1 MFALGISSEQQG
13 KVALMNA
20 RFILVAVVISVIG
33 LSAVSEAQVAEGERI
48 VEIWTCTL
56 NDGYSMED
64 IESTSNRWLDLVL
77 SGGATDVDS
86 YRLSHLVGTMR
97 GHEPAEDVTSS
108 FLFVDSF
115 PDVAS
120 WMAAKRAEATP
131 EGQEIMAAFTQSN
144 TCGTNTLYRRS
155 SRP

>member
-1 MFALGISSEQQG
+1 
-13 KVALMNA
+13 MNA
-20 RFILVAVVISVIG
+20 RLLSGAFVISMIG
-33 LSAVSEAQVAEGERI
+33 LSAVCEAQVAEEDRI

-56 NDGYSMED
+56 NEGYSMED
-64 IESTSNRWLDLVL
+64 IESTSIRWLDLVL

-97 GHEPAEDVTSS
+97 GHEPAEDVTSC

-115 PDVAS
+115 PGVAS
-120 WMAAKRAEATP
+120 WMAAKRAETTP

>member
-1 MFALGISSEQQG
+1 
-13 KVALMNA
+13 MNA
-20 RFILVAVVISVIG
+20 RPMLGAFVLSVIG
-33 LSAVSEAQVAEGERI
+33 LSAVCEAQVAEGERI

-56 NDGYSMED
+56 NEGYSMED
-64 IESTSNRWLDLVL
+64 IEIMSTRWLDLVL

-108 FLFVDSF
+108 FLFIDSF

-120 WMAAKRAEATP
+120 WMAARRAEMTP
-131 EGQEIMAAFTQSN
+131 EGQEIMAAYTQLN

>member
-1 MFALGISSEQQG
+1 MLG
-13 KVALMNA
+13 A
-20 RFILVAVVISVIG
+20 FVISVIG
-33 LSAVSEAQVAEGERI
+33 LSAVCEAQVAEGERI

-56 NDGYSMED
+56 NEGYSMED
-64 IESTSNRWLDLVL
+64 IEIMSTRWLDLVL

-108 FLFVDSF
+108 FLFIDSF

-120 WMAAKRAEATP
+120 WMAAKRAQMTP
-131 EGQEIMAAFTQSN
+131 EGQEIMAAYTQLN

>member
-1 MFALGISSEQQG
+1 SSEQQG

-120 WMAAKRAEATP
+120 WMAARRAEATP

-155 SRP
+155 SHS

>member
-120 WMAAKRAEATP
+120 WMAAKRAEMTP
-131 EGQEIMAAFTQSN
+131 EGREIMAAFAQSN

>member
-1 MFALGISSEQQG
+1 
-13 KVALMNA
+13 MNL
-20 RFILVAVVISVIG
+20 RFIFVAFVISVIG
-33 LSAVSEAQVAEGERI
+33 LSAVCEAQVAEGERI

-64 IESTSNRWLDLVL
+64 VESLSARWLDLVL
-77 SGGATDVDS
+77 SEGARDVDS

-97 GHEPAEDVTSS
+97 GHESAEDVTSH

-115 PDVAS
+115 PDIDS
-120 WMAAKRAEATP
+120 WMAAKRAETTP
-131 EGQEIMAAFTQSN
+131 EGQEILAGFTEAN
-144 TCGTNTLYRRS
+144 TCSTNTLYRRS

>member
-1 MFALGISSEQQG
+1 
-13 KVALMNA
+13 MNA
-20 RFILVAVVISVIG
+20 RSIAGAFVISVIG
-33 LSAVSEAQVAEGERI
+33 LSAVCEAQVAEGERI

-56 NDGYSMED
+56 NEGYSMVD
-64 IESTSNRWLDLVL
+64 IENTSTRWLDLVL

-120 WMAAKRAEATP
+120 WMAARRAEMTP
-131 EGQEIMAAFTQSN
+131 EGQEIMAAYTESN

>member
-1 MFALGISSEQQG
+1 
-13 KVALMNA
+13 MNL
-20 RFILVAVVISVIG
+20 RVISVAFVMFVIG
-33 LSAVSEAQVAEGERI
+33 LSAVREAQGEEGERI

-64 IESTSNRWLDLVL
+64 IESLNARWLALIL
-77 SGGATDVDS
+77 SEGARDVDS

-97 GHEPAEDVTSS
+97 GHESTEDVTSH

-115 PDVAS
+115 PDVDS
-120 WMAAKRAEATP
+120 WMAAKRAEMTP
-131 EGQEIMAAFTQSN
+131 EGEEILAGFTESN
-144 TCGTNTLYRRS
+144 SCSTNTLYRRS

>member
-1 MFALGISSEQQG
+1 
-13 KVALMNA
+13 MNA
-20 RFILVAVVISVIG
+20 RPMLGAFVISVIG
-33 LSAVSEAQVAEGERI
+33 LSAVCEAQVAEGERI

-56 NDGYSMED
+56 NEGYSMED
-64 IESTSNRWLDLVL
+64 IERTSTRWLDLVL

-97 GHEPAEDVTSS
+97 GHESAEDVTSH

-115 PDVAS
+115 PDVDS
-120 WMAAKRAEATP
+120 WMAAKRAETTP
-131 EGQEIMAAFTQSN
+131 EGQEILAGFTESN
-144 TCGTNTLYRRS
+144 TCSTNTLYRRS

>member
-1 MFALGISSEQQG
+1 MSALGISSEQQG

-20 RFILVAVVISVIG
+20 RLLSGAFVISMIG
-33 LSAVSEAQVAEGERI
+33 LSAVCEAQVAEEDRI
-48 VEIWTCTL
+48 VEIWMCTL
-56 NDGYSMED
+56 NEGYSMED
-64 IESTSNRWLDLVL
+64 IESTSIRWLDLVL

-115 PDVAS
+115 PGVAS
-120 WMAAKRAEATP
+120 WMAAKRAETTP

>member
-1 MFALGISSEQQG
+1 
-13 KVALMNA
+13 MNA
-20 RFILVAVVISVIG
+20 RSIAGAFVMSVIG
-33 LSAVSEAQVAEGERI
+33 LSAVCEAQVAEGERS

-56 NDGYSMED
+56 NEGSSMED
-64 IESTSNRWLDLVL
+64 VDSTSTRWLDLVL

-115 PDVAS
+115 PGVAS
-120 WMAAKRAEATP
+120 WMAAKRAEMTP
-131 EGQEIMAAFTQSN
+131 EGQEIMAAYTESN

-155 SRP
+155 GRP

>member
-1 MFALGISSEQQG
+1 
-13 KVALMNA
+13 MNA
-20 RFILVAVVISVIG
+20 RSILGAFVISVIG
-33 LSAVSEAQVAEGERI
+33 LSAVCEAQVAEGERI

-56 NDGYSMED
+56 NEGYSMED
-64 IESTSNRWLDLVL
+64 IESTSTRWRDLVL

-97 GHEPAEDVTSS
+97 GHEPTEDVTSS
-108 FLFVDSF
+108 FLFIDSF

-120 WMAAKRAEATP
+120 WMAAKRAEVTP
-131 EGQEIMAAFTQSN
+131 EGQEIMAAYTQLN
-144 TCGTNTLYRRS
+144 TCSTNTLYRRS

>member
-1 MFALGISSEQQG
+1 
-13 KVALMNA
+13 MNA
-20 RFILVAVVISVIG
+20 RSIAGAFVMSVIW
-33 LSAVSEAQVAEGERI
+33 LPAVCEAQVAEGERI

-56 NDGYSMED
+56 NEGSSMED
-64 IESTSNRWLDLVL
+64 VDSTSTRWLDLVL
-77 SGGATDVDS
+77 SGGATDADS

-97 GHEPAEDVTSS
+97 GHEPTEDVTSS
-108 FLFVDSF
+108 FLFIDSF

-120 WMAAKRAEATP
+120 WMAAKRAEMTP
-131 EGQEIMAAFTQSN
+131 EGREIMAAFAQSN

>member
-1 MFALGISSEQQG
+1 MNLRLIS
-13 KVALMNA
+13 VA
-20 RFILVAVVISVIG
+20 FVIFVIG
-33 LSAVSEAQVAEGERI
+33 LSAVCEAQVAEGERI

-56 NDGYSMED
+56 NDGNSMED
-64 IESTSNRWLDLVL
+64 IESLNARWLDLIL
-77 SGGATDVDS
+77 SEGARDVDS

-97 GHEPAEDVTSS
+97 GHEPTEDVTSS
-108 FLFVDSF
+108 FLFIDSF

-120 WMAAKRAEATP
+120 WMAAKRAEVTP
-131 EGQEIMAAFTQSN
+131 EGQEIMAAYTQLN

>member
-1 MFALGISSEQQG
+1 
-13 KVALMNA
+13 MNA
-20 RFILVAVVISVIG
+20 RSMVGALAISVIW
-33 LSAVSEAQVAEGERI
+33 LSAVCEAQVAEGERI

-56 NDGYSMED
+56 NEGYSMED
-64 IESTSNRWLDLVL
+64 IESTSTRWLDLVL

-97 GHEPAEDVTSS
+97 GHESAEDVTSH

-115 PDVAS
+115 PDVDS
-120 WMAAKRAEATP
+120 WMAAKRAEMTP
-131 EGQEIMAAFTQSN
+131 EGQEIMAAYTQLN
-144 TCGTNTLYRRS
+144 TCSTNTLYRRS

>member
-1 MFALGISSEQQG
+1 
-13 KVALMNA
+13 MNA
-20 RFILVAVVISVIG
+20 RAIVGVFMMSVIG
-33 LSAVSEAQVAEGERI
+33 LSTVCEAQVAEGERI

-56 NDGYSMED
+56 NEGYSMED
-64 IESTSNRWLDLVL
+64 IESTSTRWRDLVL

-97 GHEPAEDVTSS
+97 GHEPTEDVTSS
-108 FLFVDSF
+108 FLFIDSF

-120 WMAAKRAEATP
+120 WMAAKRAEVTP

-144 TCGTNTLYRRS
+144 TCGANTLYRRS

>member
-1 MFALGISSEQQG
+1 MRS
-13 KVALMNA
+13 

-155 SRP
+155 SRS

>member
-1 MFALGISSEQQG
+1 
-13 KVALMNA
+13 MNA

-155 SRP
+155 SRS

>member
-1 MFALGISSEQQG
+1 
-13 KVALMNA
+13 MNA
-20 RFILVAVVISVIG
+20 RSIAGAFVISVIG
-33 LSAVSEAQVAEGERI
+33 LSAVCEAQVAEGERI

-56 NDGYSMED
+56 NEGYSMED
-64 IESTSNRWLDLVL
+64 IERTSTRWLDLVL

-120 WMAAKRAEATP
+120 WMAAKRAEMTP

>member
-1 MFALGISSEQQG
+1 
-13 KVALMNA
+13 MNA
-20 RFILVAVVISVIG
+20 RPMLGAFVISVIG
-33 LSAVSEAQVAEGERI
+33 LSAVCEAQVAEGERI

-56 NDGYSMED
+56 NEGYSMED
-64 IESTSNRWLDLVL
+64 IEIMSTRWLDLVL

-108 FLFVDSF
+108 FLFIDSF

-120 WMAAKRAEATP
+120 WMAAKRAQMTP
-131 EGQEIMAAFTQSN
+131 EGQEIMAAYTQLN

>member
-1 MFALGISSEQQG
+1 
-13 KVALMNA
+13 MNA
-20 RFILVAVVISVIG
+20 RSIAGAFVISVIG
-33 LSAVSEAQVAEGERI
+33 LSAVCEAQVAEGERI

-56 NDGYSMED
+56 NEGYSMVD
-64 IESTSNRWLDLVL
+64 IENTSTRWLDLVL

-155 SRP
+155 SHS

>member
-1 MFALGISSEQQG
+1 
-13 KVALMNA
+13 MNA
-20 RFILVAVVISVIG
+20 RPMLGAFVISVIR
-33 LSAVSEAQVAEGERI
+33 LSAVCEAQVAEGERI

-56 NDGYSMED
+56 NEGYSMED
-64 IESTSNRWLDLVL
+64 IERTSTRWLDLVL

-97 GHEPAEDVTSS
+97 GHEPTEDVTSS
-108 FLFVDSF
+108 FLFIDSF

-120 WMAAKRAEATP
+120 WMAAKRAETTP
-131 EGQEIMAAFTQSN
+131 EGQEILAGFTESN
-144 TCGTNTLYRRS
+144 TCSTNTLNRRS

>member
-1 MFALGISSEQQG
+1 
-13 KVALMNA
+13 
-20 RFILVAVVISVIG
+20 
-33 LSAVSEAQVAEGERI
+33 
-48 VEIWTCTL
+48 
-56 NDGYSMED
+56 MED
-64 IESTSNRWLDLVL
+64 IEIMSTRWLDLVL

-108 FLFVDSF
+108 FLFIDSF

-120 WMAAKRAEATP
+120 WMAAKRAQMTP
-131 EGQEIMAAFTQSN
+131 EGQEIMAAYTQLN